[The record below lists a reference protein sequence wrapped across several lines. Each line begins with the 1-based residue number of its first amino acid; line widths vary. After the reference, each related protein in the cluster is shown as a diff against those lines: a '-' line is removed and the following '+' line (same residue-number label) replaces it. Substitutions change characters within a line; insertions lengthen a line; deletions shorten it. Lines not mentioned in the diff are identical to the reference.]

1 MSKKYKRKTID
12 SVSIPIELYHDAFE
26 ELDEH
31 QFNQIIRA
39 GILYTEAEANGKEF
53 EQPDFD
59 QQAKVAFNLFKRH
72 LGYSNEAKRQYN
84 FNAKFNK
91 DFNKGDKVPP
101 ELIACQYN
109 PDELAEMG
117 YTAEEVGW
125 IEDKIKAF
133 QKKMQAAV
141 GTPSAGNTPSA
152 GKIVTEQRY
161 DQRPNDEPDGYGFD
175 HLKELHDRYTK
186 MMAEKGKQ

>member
-1 MSKKYKRKTID
+1 MSKKYKRKVID

-31 QFNQIIRA
+31 QFTQVIRA

-125 IEDKIKAF
+125 IKDKIKAF
-133 QKKMQAAV
+133 QKKMQAAI
-141 GTPSAGNTPSA
+141 GTPSA
-152 GKIVTEQRY
+152 GKIVTEQLY
-161 DQRPNDEPDGYGFD
+161 DQRPNNEPDGYGFD
-175 HLKELHDRYTK
+175 YLKGLHERYK
-186 MMAEKGKQ
+186 ESLAKKEKQ